1 MAGLVAGMIAKY
13 SDEKGN
19 LVEGWKT
26 ELIRELKQL
35 VTDFSKMQDNIS
47 TGKFPWE

>member
-1 MAGLVAGMIAKY
+1 MIAKY
-13 SDEKGN
+13 SDSKGN
-19 LVEGWKT
+19 LVAGWQD

-35 VTDFSKMQDNIS
+35 VTDFNNFQNKIS

>member
-1 MAGLVAGMIAKY
+1 MAGLIGGIIAKY
-13 SDEKGN
+13 SDSKGN
-19 LVEGWKT
+19 LVEGWQN

-35 VTDFSKMQDNIS
+35 VTDFSKIQNSIS